1 MKTTIGMMLEVCADS
16 RRVSWL
22 HGHYPTFSTDRT
34 ELRSVKLCQTMEIW
48 VTMRLSTPRRVYS
61 QAYPKNSAPPRNPLN
76 IIFLCVSA
84 DIAVQKRNGQSDS
97 VVCIIIKNVKNCS
110 QKFLRGGFRPKELH

>member
-16 RRVSWL
+16 RRLSWL
-22 HGHYPTFSTDRT
+22 HGHYPTFSIDST

-61 QAYPKNSAPPRNPLN
+61 QAYPKNSGPSKESSQHN
-76 IIFLCVSA
+76 FSLCQCRYSHPK
-84 DIAVQKRNGQSDS
+84 DEWTFS